1 MTIYHLSK
9 TRYIWLIVWVLLS
22 GATLSSAHAKL
33 AVKDTL
39 SVEEEQQFLY
49 YFYEAQRLIQ
59 KEEILP
65 AWELTQFCYAL
76 NPNNATV
83 NNYMGVF
90 LDAFD
95 QKAEAIGYFRRA
107 FELDPNE
114 YWYQYTLYLLNSEDK
129 KQKKNAIQNL
139 EVVAKTKLK
148 DENVQGMLQ
157 KAYVHIGDYKK
168 ALALQDRLDS
178 IVGYNAMSAM
188 QRYRLNALMKNSKQ
202 AIYEVERYLEED
214 PNDVQ
219 FQVFRAQLYEQTHQS
234 SEKMIEA
241 YTALLRFDPRNLML
255 MNNLAWHL
263 CLSNGDLDQ
272 AESLSRTTIMQEPS
286 NPTYLDTYAWIM
298 YKKGD
303 YQTAFFY
310 IQRALEN
317 ATDEAKEE
325 ITMHYKAI
333 LKKLKL

>member
-33 AVKDTL
+33 AAKDTL

-219 FQVFRAQLYEQTHQS
+219 FQVFRAQLYEQTHQP

-241 YTALLRFDPRNLML
+241 YTALLRFDSRNLML

-263 CLSNGDLDQ
+263 CLSNTDLDQ

>member
-1 MTIYHLSK
+1 MTIYHLRK
-9 TRYIWLIVWVLLS
+9 TKYIWLIIWVLLS
-22 GATLSSAHAKL
+22 GAMFSSVHAKPD
-33 AVKDTL
+33 AKDTL
-39 SVEEEQQFLY
+39 SMEEEQQFLY

-59 KEEILP
+59 KEDILP
-65 AWELTQFCYAL
+65 AWELMQFCYEL

-95 QKAEAIGYFRRA
+95 RKAEAVGYFRKA
-107 FELDPNE
+107 FELEPNE
-114 YWYQYTLYLLNSEDK
+114 YWYQYILYLLNSEDK

-139 EVVAKTKLK
+139 ELVANAKLK

-157 KAYVHIGDYKK
+157 KAYAHMGDYKK

-178 IVGYNAMSAM
+178 IMGYNAMSAM

-219 FQVFRAQLYEQTHQS
+219 FQVFRAQLYEQTHQPP
-234 SEKMIEA
+234 EKMIEA
-241 YTALLRFDPRNLML
+241 YTTLLRFDPRNLML
-255 MNNLAWHL
+255 MNNLAWNL
-263 CLSNGDLDQ
+263 CLANRDLDK
-272 AESLSRTTIMQEPS
+272 AEQLSRTTIMQEPS

-298 YKKGD
+298 YKTGD
-303 YQTAFFY
+303 YQSAFFY

-317 ATDEAKEE
+317 ATEESKEE

>member
-1 MTIYHLSK
+1 
-9 TRYIWLIVWVLLS
+9 VLLS

-33 AVKDTL
+33 AAKDTL

-139 EVVAKTKLK
+139 EMVAKTKLK

-219 FQVFRAQLYEQTHQS
+219 FQVFRLQLYEQTKQPS
-234 SEKMIEA
+234 KKMIEA
-241 YTALLRFDPRNLML
+241 YTALLRFEPRNWML

-263 CLSNGDLDQ
+263 CISGGDLDK
-272 AESLSRTTIMQEPS
+272 AEQLSRQTIMADPL
-286 NPTYLDTYAWIM
+286 NPTYLDTYAWIL
-298 YKKGD
+298 YLKGD
-303 YQTAFFY
+303 YKAAFTY
-310 IQRALEN
+310 IQSAMEKAPL
-317 ATDEAKEE
+317 EAKKE
-325 ITMHYKAI
+325 ITEHYKAI
-333 LKKLKL
+333 LKKLEL

>member
-1 MTIYHLSK
+1 MKYW
-9 TRYIWLIVWVLLS
+9 RYIWLIVWVLLL
-22 GATLSSAHAKL
+22 GAILSDVQAKST
-33 AVKDTL
+33 AKDTL

-59 KEEILP
+59 KEDIAP
-65 AWELTQFCYAL
+65 AWELMQFCYAL

-95 QKAEAIGYFRRA
+95 QKVAAVSHFRRA
-107 FELDPNE
+107 FELEPNE
-114 YWYQYTLYLLNSEDK
+114 YWYQYTVFLLNSEDK
-129 KQKKNAIQNL
+129 QLKKYAIQNL
-139 EVVAKTKLK
+139 ELVAKTKTK
-148 DENVQGMLQ
+148 DEDVQSMLQ
-157 KAYVHIGDYKK
+157 KAYMHMGNYKK

-188 QRYRLNALMKNSKQ
+188 QRYRLNALMNNSKQ
-202 AIYEVERYLEED
+202 AIYEVERYLQED

-219 FQVFRAQLYEQTHQS
+219 FHVFRAQLYEQTHQP

-241 YTALLRFDPRNLML
+241 YTALLRFDSRNLML

-263 CLSNGDLDQ
+263 CLADKDLDK

>member
-33 AVKDTL
+33 AAKDTL

-59 KEEILP
+59 KEDILP

-114 YWYQYTLYLLNSEDK
+114 YWYQYTLYLKLHIVRVFLKVALHFVDGLI
-129 KQKKNAIQNL
+129 AIFHQCI
-139 EVVAKTKLK
+139 EPVALHGAHG
-148 DENVQGMLQ
+148 VL
-157 KAYVHIGDYKK
+157 
-168 ALALQDRLDS
+168 
-178 IVGYNAMSAM
+178 
-188 QRYRLNALMKNSKQ
+188 
-202 AIYEVERYLEED
+202 
-214 PNDVQ
+214 
-219 FQVFRAQLYEQTHQS
+219 THNR
-234 SEKMIEA
+234 I
-241 YTALLRFDPRNLML
+241 
-255 MNNLAWHL
+255 
-263 CLSNGDLDQ
+263 
-272 AESLSRTTIMQEPS
+272 
-286 NPTYLDTYAWIM
+286 
-298 YKKGD
+298 
-303 YQTAFFY
+303 
-310 IQRALEN
+310 
-317 ATDEAKEE
+317 
-325 ITMHYKAI
+325 
-333 LKKLKL
+333 